1 MLSLGKMTL
10 AHELARVVLL
20 EQLYRAFTI
29 LKGSSLS
36 SGALRKFRNSGVY
49 LRDVPPVTL
58 EKLRVGMSAEDRWV
72 FSPPLKGLI
81 AMKNPFEVLKTK
93 EQEVAQVKKEINA
106 LRVTIQLIGD
116 EKSPVS
122 DPKVDLALVIEMP

>member
-1 MLSLGKMTL
+1 
-10 AHELARVVLL
+10 
-20 EQLYRAFTI
+20 
-29 LKGSSLS
+29 
-36 SGALRKFRNSGVY
+36 
-49 LRDVPPVTL
+49 
-58 EKLRVGMSAEDRWV
+58 MSAEACWV
-72 FSPPLKGLI
+72 ISPPLKGLF

-122 DPKVDLALVIEMP
+122 DPKVDLRSVIEMP